1 MSENRTSV
9 QTVGEA
15 ISVLIQ
21 VAQLAQKSG
30 ILSLEDAV
38 IIKSSIDF
46 LESLNQP
53 QTDGPVG
60 PLESGAEEVEGLQS
74 SK

>member
-9 QTVGEA
+9 QNVGEA

-53 QTDGPVG
+53 QHEGPVG
-60 PLESGAEEVEGLQS
+60 PFEAKAEEVEGPQPT
-74 SK
+74 K

>member
-1 MSENRTSV
+1 MSENRTNV

-38 IIKSSIDF
+38 IIKSSIDY

-53 QTDGPVG
+53 QQEGPVG
-60 PLESGAEEVEGLQS
+60 PFEAEEVEESQP

>member
-1 MSENRTSV
+1 MTENRTNV
-9 QTVGEA
+9 QNVGEA

-38 IIKSSIDF
+38 IIKSSIDY

-53 QTDGPVG
+53 QTEGPIG
-60 PLESGAEEVEGLQS
+60 PFENVAEEVEDSQPT
-74 SK
+74 K

>member
-9 QTVGEA
+9 QTIGEA

-53 QTDGPVG
+53 QQPDLIP
-60 PLESGAEEVEGLQS
+60 SDAEEVEGPQPT
-74 SK
+74 K